1 MVTLPRALRA
11 IAVIFIVGPALFM
24 AIWPSGWR
32 WEPHNE
38 SYEHMIVVLYAV
50 LGICLWKAADN
61 PAANRSLISFTI
73 WSSVAHAAAM
83 FIHVFEADEPMHLVA
98 DIPALILIAGVL
110 GALLRNEDQRRAAAT
125 TT

>member
-61 PAANRSLISFTI
+61 PAANRSLISFTM
-73 WSSVAHAAAM
+73 WSSVAHAGAM
-83 FIHVFEADEPMHLVA
+83 FIHVFDADEPMHLVA

-125 TT
+125 T